1 MRSSLMEDNN
11 DKSVKENRELMN
23 LILGRKGGETTI
35 RIIDQLLERPYN
47 INQLSKKLGLNYKT
61 IKYHIQ
67 LISKSHFI
75 TRGEIEYGSL
85 YYPTKKLKKNL
96 KEYEQIKEHIKN
108 R

>member
-47 INQLSKKLGLNYKT
+47 INQL
-61 IKYHIQ
+61 
-67 LISKSHFI
+67 
-75 TRGEIEYGSL
+75 
-85 YYPTKKLKKNL
+85 
-96 KEYEQIKEHIKN
+96 
-108 R
+108 